1 MLQEMKSLHQLG
13 ILWVGKRLLATQV
26 QKRSTRLWPFSKAY
40 RRGCT
45 SMILT
50 LDLRLTWK
58 VVVMISTSADFELW
72 LEERRGSVEERRCNA
87 E

>member
-1 MLQEMKSLHQLG
+1 
-13 ILWVGKRLLATQV
+13 
-26 QKRSTRLWPFSKAY
+26 
-40 RRGCT
+40 
-45 SMILT
+45 MILT
-50 LDLRLTWK
+50 LDLRLRWK